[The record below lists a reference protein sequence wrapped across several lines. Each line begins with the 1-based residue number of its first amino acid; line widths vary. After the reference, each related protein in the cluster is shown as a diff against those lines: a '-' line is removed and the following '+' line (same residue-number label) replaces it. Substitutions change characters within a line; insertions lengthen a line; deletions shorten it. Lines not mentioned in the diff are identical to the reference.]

1 MSMETLS
8 RAGILTCADVIERI
22 NIRTDLTLRRRQDLG
37 SAVRRFCR
45 LQSRQ
50 PCDVPTD
57 PADLR
62 RQLAQ
67 MSPMTAGLSGGSF
80 RNLKSL
86 ISKALIAAGITSVPR
101 RSRTPLAPEWQQ
113 LLAGIDDRHQRYS
126 LSHFARYCSA
136 RGKLPTDIDGTMMA
150 EYGRDLVSKSL
161 IERPKQVYRNAC
173 LAWNL
178 AADSVTGW
186 PQRKLEVPN
195 NRRTHALSPS
205 AFPAS
210 FRTDLENYLS
220 HLNGDDLFSEMAARP
235 ASPDTL
241 KGRHKQILA
250 LASAL
255 VEAGRDPESIRS
267 LADLVDPEAAK
278 AGLTIV
284 WNRLGRRKTGYL
296 HNLALLLVILGHHWV
311 KVDPGNLERL
321 QALRRNLDPGKTGM
335 TESNRRKLLQF
346 TDPVNVAALLR
357 LPGQL
362 VAEAVRRDRGG
373 VTEAVEV
380 QSALAI
386 AIELAAPLR
395 INTLVKLNLD
405 QHIVRSRPGPHGV
418 VHLVIP
424 ASDVKNRVPLELEL
438 PTRVVELLDL
448 YWERFRPRLLSQPG
462 SWLFPGCNGHK
473 NREGMSKQI
482 SQTIRKVTGLRMHTH
497 LFRHLAGF
505 LILSRNPGEFE
516 TVRLLLG
523 HRSFDTTSAAY
534 CGMEQAAAFRRYDE
548 IISGYLAAEELDNA
562 AE

>member
-8 RAGILTCADVIERI
+8 RAGIPTCADVIERI
-22 NIRTDLTLRRRQDLG
+22 NIGTDLTLRRRQDLG

-50 PCDVPTD
+50 PHDVAADPT
-57 PADLR
+57 DLR

-67 MSPMTAGLSGGSF
+67 MSPMTAGLSRGSF

-86 ISKALIAAGITSVPR
+86 LSKALIAAGVTSVPR
-101 RSRTPLAPEWQQ
+101 RSRTPLAPEWRQ

-126 LSHFARYCSA
+126 LSHLARYCSG
-136 RGKLPTDIDGTMMA
+136 RGKLPADIDGMIMA

-161 IERPKQVYRNAC
+161 IDRPKQAYRNSC

-186 PQRKLEVPN
+186 PQWKLEVPN

-220 HLNGDDLFSEMAARP
+220 HLNGDDPFSEMAPRP

-255 VEAGRDPESIRS
+255 VEAGRDPQSIRS

-278 AGLTIV
+278 VGLTII
-284 WNRLGRRKTGYL
+284 WNRLGRRETGYL

-311 KVDPGNLERL
+311 KVDPGDLKRL

-335 TESNRRKLLQF
+335 TEPNRRKLLQF
-346 TDPVNVAALLR
+346 TDPANVAALLR
-357 LPGQL
+357 LPGRL
-362 VAEAVRRDRGG
+362 VAEAERRDRGG
-373 VTEAVEV
+373 VSEAVAV

-386 AIELAAPLR
+386 AIELVAPLR

-405 QHIVRSRPGPHGV
+405 QHIVRSRPGPGGV

-424 ASDVKNRVPLELEL
+424 ACDVKNRVPLELVL
-438 PTRVVELLDL
+438 PPRVVKLLDL

-462 SWLFPGCNGHK
+462 SWLFPGCDGHK

-482 SQTIRKVTGLRMHTH
+482 SQTICKVTGLRMHTH

-505 LILSRNPGEFE
+505 LFLSRNPGEFE

-523 HRSFDTTSAAY
+523 HRSLKTTIDTY

-548 IISGYLAAEELDNA
+548 VISGYLAAEELDNA

>member
-1 MSMETLS
+1 MEILS
-8 RAGILTCADVIERI
+8 RAGIPTCADVIERI
-22 NIRTDLTLRRRQDLG
+22 NIGTDLTPRRRQDLG

-50 PCDVPTD
+50 PHDVPAD

-67 MSPMTAGLSGGSF
+67 MSPMTAGLSRGSF

-86 ISKALIAAGITSVPR
+86 LSKALIAAGVTSVPR
-101 RSRTPLAPEWQQ
+101 RSRTPLAPEWRQ

-126 LSHFARYCSA
+126 LSHLARYCSA
-136 RGKLPTDIDGTMMA
+136 QGKLPADIDGTIMA

-161 IERPKQVYRNAC
+161 IDRPKQAYRNAC

-195 NRRTHALSPS
+195 NRRTYALSPS
-205 AFPAS
+205 AFSEP
-210 FRTDLENYLS
+210 FQTDLENYLS
-220 HLNGDDLFSEMAARP
+220 HPNGDDPFSEMAARP

-255 VEAGRDPESIRS
+255 VKAGRDPQSICS

-278 AGLTIV
+278 AGLTII
-284 WNRLGRRKTGYL
+284 WNRLGRRKTGYV

-321 QALRRNLDPGKTGM
+321 RALRRNLDPGKTGM

-357 LPGQL
+357 LPGRL
-362 VAEAVRRDRGG
+362 VAEAERRDRGG
-373 VTEAVEV
+373 VSEAVAV

-386 AIELAAPLR
+386 AIELVAPLR

-405 QHIVRSRPGPHGV
+405 QHIVRSRPGPGGV

-424 ASDVKNRVPLELEL
+424 ACDVKNRVPLELVL
-438 PTRVVELLDL
+438 PPRVVKLLDL
-448 YWERFRPRLLSQPG
+448 YCERFRPRLLSQPG

-505 LILSRNPGEFE
+505 LILSRNPVEFE

-523 HRSFDTTSAAY
+523 HRSLETTIATY

-548 IISGYLAAEELDNA
+548 VISGYLAAEELDNA